1 MLEADY
7 EEVNKYREIFRS
19 HGWPGANFKKEEA
32 LAAVDIVR
40 QRKEAEDGEAEE
52 EVGRGK

>member
-7 EEVNKYREIFRS
+7 EEVNEYREIYRS
-19 HGWPGANFKKEEA
+19 RGWPGVNFKKEEA